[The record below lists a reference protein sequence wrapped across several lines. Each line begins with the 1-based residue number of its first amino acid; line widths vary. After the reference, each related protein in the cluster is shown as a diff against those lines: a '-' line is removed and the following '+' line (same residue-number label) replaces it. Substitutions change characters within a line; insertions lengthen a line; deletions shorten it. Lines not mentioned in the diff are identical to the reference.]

1 MPRHFPSGLK
11 AASFLGGFSLVLV
24 PLSLVLAPLPRAAAQ
39 GPEAA
44 ADEVKWRSDYNAARR
59 EAQDKGKP
67 LVIDFGTEH
76 CLWCKRLDATT
87 FHDAAVVKAMNTGF
101 VPLRIDAEKEASLA
115 NILRIQNYPTIV
127 IAGPDGKIL
136 VTREGYLEADR
147 FMEQLQRVLAVV
159 SNPEWMT
166 RDYQEAVKAIT
177 GSDYARAIALLRSVT
192 EDGKNRSV
200 QVKSRQLLKDLEQ
213 QAAGRLARAK
223 QLSDKGQTSE
233 AIDTLTELLRVFSGT
248 QAADDA
254 GQMLTALGSR
264 QEIKGKQRARRAREV
279 LAQAREDYRTQQY
292 VCCMDRCEMLSASYG
307 DLPEGEEARQLLR
320 EIKSNPDWIQN
331 ACENL
336 SDRLGSLYLDL
347 ADSWLKKG
355 QPQQAVMCLKRV
367 VGSFPSTR
375 QAEIAQ
381 VRLAQI
387 QGRQPTRQTNF
398 KKP

>member
-1 MPRHFPSGLK
+1 MPHLLRCRP
-11 AASFLGGFSLVLV
+11 AAALVLGSLSLALV
-24 PLSLVLAPLPRAAAQ
+24 PLSLLLPGPPRAAAQ
-39 GPEAA
+39 EAV

-59 EAQDKGKP
+59 EAQEKGKP

-76 CLWCKRLDATT
+76 CFWCKRLDATT
-87 FHDAAVVKAMNTGF
+87 FRDPAVVKTMNDGF
-101 VPLRIDAEKEASLA
+101 IPLRVDAEKEATLA
-115 NILRIQNYPTIV
+115 NLLHIQSYPTIV
-127 IAGPDGKIL
+127 IGAPDGKIL
-136 VTREGYLEADR
+136 MTREGYLEADR
-147 FMEQLQRVLAVV
+147 FLEQLQRVLAVV

-166 RDYQEAVKAIT
+166 RDYQEAVKAIA

-192 EDGKNRSV
+192 EDGKERPV

-213 QAAGRLARAK
+213 QAAGRLARAR
-223 QLSDKGQTSE
+223 QLSDKGQSSE

-248 QAADDA
+248 QAAADA
-254 GQMLTALGSR
+254 GQMLTALGTR
-264 QEIKGKQRARRAREV
+264 QEVKARQRARRAREL

-292 VCCMDRCEMLSASYG
+292 VCCMDRCEVLSASYG
-307 DLPEGEEARQLLR
+307 DLPEGEEARLLLR

-355 QPQQAVMCLKRV
+355 QPRQAVLCLERV
-367 VGSFPSTR
+367 VKSFPSSR

-387 QGRQPTRQTNF
+387 QGRQPTQQTNF
-398 KKP
+398 KK